1 MYVCA
6 LELIQGEKAL
16 DTLGEKVSMEGNPED
31 SDEDVLGEHKA
42 TVLWEKCIQQSIF
55 VDLSEDE
62 SLHFSDLEN
71 SLALHLSQTES
82 ASSDAS
88 IHLSGSAELS
98 DLDDTS
104 SESSIIHSQSER
116 VVENKKKCSIL
127 HMSVHRP
134 NTMLDELPV
143 NLRVEDPGENTSDED
158 QEDLPF
164 DSDFGSPYF
173 NQTGRSEVSMSS
185 DGKETVQASP
195 DLPGLLELTTTN
207 GDDIFECSVSVEH
220 NSENKV
226 NLWKEPS
233 ASTKHCNSCDV
244 SKPGEIAPSC
254 RAPVDIN
261 QLLLLH
267 FSQEELLQSGRLIEA
282 ETLPEVSL
290 LESLDDSLFSL
301 GPTQNSTAIENNH
314 LESPAFHTE
323 IIQSICC
330 GTTDEKTDTAEIK
343 SSSEEAEGKNN
354 NNTSSNADSLSS
366 KSTNTDSNQT
376 SGNDGA
382 LDGEREEK
390 AEEDG
395 QDSRVPFVRTR
406 FFSEMKYGQGQ
417 VHYPLPDFSKVSP
430 KVKIPK
436 APSGPARD
444 ISTSTSTMHRA
455 QSSAG
460 MLEVISRVL
469 EDSVLPSEKP
479 YIFKEE
485 DKLTPPALVHHLQAE
500 YDKLLTK
507 YAEAEN
513 LIDQMRLGTN
523 VKEFKLRISNVLVST
538 AEQQMMFK
546 SMMEA
551 QDQLERNYI
560 SKKEEHRALE
570 MQNYIGLS
578 RNTGTFDPDRSPER
592 SQEDRKIHTNENE
605 ERIEVE
611 RNSVLSDETDHC
623 NILFHLNGFTASSR
637 HKECTPQSSYSTLP
651 SVLDAEGKCDLS
663 DCVSLAV
670 EVSRSYDTPA
680 DSETHSPLESP
691 FTISSVSMKMSGKCM
706 DSNIAENFKR
716 LLACFNSESL
726 SLRVQL
732 YLKPLLQVN
741 YGSCS
746 SLPASYKVMEL
757 PLQSMLHHSK
767 RFTQSD
773 TALLPSNVYFQRTF
787 SPLSVSSKTGNRTGR
802 RRGTKICAAQN
813 DIALSVFTVT
823 SKSLTV
829 QWSGLTGASS
839 YKITAT
845 PKYSSKRPVFAQFGG
860 NTVIGSVNSLSP
872 NTVYTV
878 QLEAID
884 NALNVLSSAKTEETT
899 APDIPIVVEAYSKIS
914 DSMTVVFS
922 EVSGATSYI
931 LRAETDDFFSE
942 TPVSSSPGTILQL
955 QPFTD
960 YKLSVMSVNSGGRS
974 QPSEIVIAKTV
985 VVAPQLNT
993 TSPANDSIRV
1003 TWLPVDNAVLY
1014 TLCIIQ
1020 EGSSTRVKVN
1030 TTDITLTFNNLAAGV
1045 TYCIQGTAWDSQ
1057 GRTGD
1062 HVNVCQI
1069 TRPPSPDVID
1079 VQVSQGRSLG
1089 ITVYWVAVP
1098 GANNYIAWTSNGR
1111 NCTTTDNNY
1120 CYIIPVE
1127 CGQNRSV
1134 SVTAYNAAGPS
1145 SPSQPAH
1152 YITYPCLPD
1161 NLWVE
1166 EPNPGNCSLRWDNVQ
1181 LVDYYM
1187 AFIKRDDGTE
1197 RSCNTTETTCSFF
1210 CACGYTYL
1218 VTVFPYNQAG
1228 SSPYANV
1235 RNYTTSRTT
1244 PSTCFCE
1251 DVTIQLISTDTLE
1264 VMWSPVKGA
1273 EVYETTAAQTN
1284 NVIHC
1289 NDTSP
1294 VCALSDLRCNTAYSV
1309 MVTPCS
1315 ELRGCNR
1322 SCPSNTRET
1331 APCTPEIL
1339 NITQTNSSTYSVF
1352 ITNPNIPNTNYTIT
1366 AIGRYDTHTCQTRNN
1381 SCELT
1386 QLPCGSTYEVMTVA
1400 TTAAGRSLPGYE
1412 KVLETGPCCPVG
1424 IKLYRRA
1431 NNSLRVIWHSLAPQI
1446 NNHTVE
1452 INGTVANYTCTT
1464 DDSRKYCDFQEGACG
1479 EVFTVVVAP
1488 IQQNGIK
1495 VSFCQPRTYSVI
1507 SRRR

>member
-1 MYVCA
+1 
-6 LELIQGEKAL
+6 
-16 DTLGEKVSMEGNPED
+16 MEGNPED

-523 VKEFKLRISNVLVST
+523 NQLTSEVKLYSDAEYNQLQLTDDYHQRNLLEGSHLGSLASHLHPSENTAPPTRPEEDPSDGERMTAELRDVISQFMQSVKEFKLRISNVLVST

-578 RNTGTFDPDRSPER
+578 RNTGTFDPDRLVEGDIFRIGMLLEDIKEVIDKNVYEQISPPHSSSTPMPSKDQQHVNPHPLCMATPSPTQSLYEEPGAVYSTVSYKVETQREEVKVEDTSKVHGDSGWVQSNRLITTDSFQKNTGCNSFPLWSPER

-691 FTISSVSMKMSGKCM
+691 FTISSRIVSTETDSGFGSSLLASGTFQTNLLTESVPSNSDVVSCS
-706 DSNIAENFKR
+706 DSEGSCSNLQTAIHSASQTTQQWTSPHPSVQTHSSGATVAVECWVKNTTKEPVVR
-716 LLACFNSESL
+716 LLGSESNLPAQSEYHVSAPVVSTTMDTIERDSQSYSCSCNSEAIQALQSEVSRL
-726 SLRVQL
+726 KKDLEEGLVQL
-732 YLKPLLQVN
+732 PHLAQKMDYLTSKYRQDRQGRSSKIRPRTHQRAAPNSLQKPSTSRQNLSNLISSSAKIDDWISSDMDPTKSKGTDGTDGGDTTGSEIMLQFHVSPVGSRRGSGEHCGPKFQYKAQETLKSMRNSEGSVKAYPLSKGEGEKQKSSDKNTKQRPGTALMETFRSKESSSLLSSSSLQKPLLQVN

-802 RRGTKICAAQN
+802 RRGTKVE
-813 DIALSVFTVT
+813 DINKTLDQAIKMAYSMKRTTEQMARRLSVDLAKAQL
-823 SKSLTV
+823 SMKLHNIH
-829 QWSGLTGASS
+829 LMGA
-839 YKITAT
+839 
-845 PKYSSKRPVFAQFGG
+845 G
-860 NTVIGSVNSLSP
+860 NT
-872 NTVYTV
+872 TT
-878 QLEAID
+878 
-884 NALNVLSSAKTEETT
+884 LNK
-899 APDIPIVVEAYSKIS
+899 
-914 DSMTVVFS
+914 
-922 EVSGATSYI
+922 
-931 LRAETDDFFSE
+931 
-942 TPVSSSPGTILQL
+942 LQ
-955 QPFTD
+955 
-960 YKLSVMSVNSGGRS
+960 
-974 QPSEIVIAKTV
+974 
-985 VVAPQLNT
+985 
-993 TSPANDSIRV
+993 
-1003 TWLPVDNAVLY
+1003 
-1014 TLCIIQ
+1014 C
-1020 EGSSTRVKVN
+1020 
-1030 TTDITLTFNNLAAGV
+1030 
-1045 TYCIQGTAWDSQ
+1045 
-1057 GRTGD
+1057 
-1062 HVNVCQI
+1062 
-1069 TRPPSPDVID
+1069 
-1079 VQVSQGRSLG
+1079 
-1089 ITVYWVAVP
+1089 
-1098 GANNYIAWTSNGR
+1098 
-1111 NCTTTDNNY
+1111 
-1120 CYIIPVE
+1120 
-1127 CGQNRSV
+1127 
-1134 SVTAYNAAGPS
+1134 
-1145 SPSQPAH
+1145 
-1152 YITYPCLPD
+1152 
-1161 NLWVE
+1161 
-1166 EPNPGNCSLRWDNVQ
+1166 
-1181 LVDYYM
+1181 
-1187 AFIKRDDGTE
+1187 
-1197 RSCNTTETTCSFF
+1197 
-1210 CACGYTYL
+1210 
-1218 VTVFPYNQAG
+1218 
-1228 SSPYANV
+1228 
-1235 RNYTTSRTT
+1235 
-1244 PSTCFCE
+1244 
-1251 DVTIQLISTDTLE
+1251 
-1264 VMWSPVKGA
+1264 
-1273 EVYETTAAQTN
+1273 
-1284 NVIHC
+1284 
-1289 NDTSP
+1289 
-1294 VCALSDLRCNTAYSV
+1294 
-1309 MVTPCS
+1309 
-1315 ELRGCNR
+1315 
-1322 SCPSNTRET
+1322 
-1331 APCTPEIL
+1331 
-1339 NITQTNSSTYSVF
+1339 
-1352 ITNPNIPNTNYTIT
+1352 
-1366 AIGRYDTHTCQTRNN
+1366 
-1381 SCELT
+1381 
-1386 QLPCGSTYEVMTVA
+1386 
-1400 TTAAGRSLPGYE
+1400 
-1412 KVLETGPCCPVG
+1412 
-1424 IKLYRRA
+1424 
-1431 NNSLRVIWHSLAPQI
+1431 
-1446 NNHTVE
+1446 
-1452 INGTVANYTCTT
+1452 
-1464 DDSRKYCDFQEGACG
+1464 
-1479 EVFTVVVAP
+1479 
-1488 IQQNGIK
+1488 
-1495 VSFCQPRTYSVI
+1495 
-1507 SRRR
+1507 